1 MTQTSSENTAH
12 RMCTLLWQE
21 PTILSCFSG
30 KPKDKYTKLKHIYE
44 GKSLNN
50 RKFYTRNNI
59 FTRVLTEIVCVLFFE
74 IAPLLRNTIGPPVHK
89 LADAL

>member
-1 MTQTSSENTAH
+1 MHFVGFIIRIYHDARSS
-12 RMCTLLWQE
+12 
-21 PTILSCFSG
+21 
-30 KPKDKYTKLKHIYE
+30 KYKKKQIYE

-59 FTRVLTEIVCVLFFE
+59 FTSVLTEIVCVLFFD
-74 IAPLLRNTIGPPVHK
+74 IAPLLRNTLGTPVHK